1 MKTHDTTVEIP
12 ELAYHLAYNTV
23 ELEGLRSRDGAQL
36 FAAYDMAEHLEQDGG
51 GVYRVTLDPFLLR
64 WLHVEMLYVLLR
76 YENEAAAASSPHSSP
91 HGYELVWE
99 SCRAALD
106 AISEVI
112 ASDPRIS

>member
-12 ELAYHLAYNTV
+12 ELAYYLAYNTV

-76 YENEAAAASSPHSSP
+76 YENEAAAASSPH
-91 HGYELVWE
+91 GYELVWE